1 MKLFTKLALVSAVA
15 ISGQAMA
22 MESMDDSALSSTT
35 GQEGIT
41 LKIKTDEVKI
51 GKLIVHDNDGLSATA
66 TISPT
71 TATLAG
77 GTDAAGGITVNGVSV
92 KVDTTSPFALASAG
106 ARSAL
111 GLTNDVLAI
120 VKVDAD
126 AGAGGTAPVLNV
138 NMLNNAMAIHV
149 DSIGVGASNSVASM
163 AGKARRGVTNEA
175 KLIENVD
182 LTVGA
187 SALNIQ
193 LGNQPQGA
201 MIAAN
206 GVIGGGIRI
215 ANLTVNDTVGGG
227 KIGIQNMAITS
238 ADSTNLT
245 VNTLIGVK
253 NEGLSIKSTGAHDI
267 YIGSIKLGDLTAA
280 STKSLGSIEIQG
292 MEKINSEVLVSGH

>member
-22 MESMDDSALSSTT
+22 MQSMDDSALSSTT

-41 LKIKTDEVKI
+41 LTIKTDEVKI
-51 GKLIVHDNDGLSATA
+51 GKLIVHDNDGLSTAA

-71 TATLAG
+71 TAATAG
-77 GTDAAGGITVNGVSV
+77 GTATGGGITVNGVSV

-106 ARSAL
+106 ARAAL

-163 AGKARRGVTNEA
+163 AGKARRGVTSEVS
-175 KLIENVD
+175 LIENVD
-182 LTVGA
+182 LTIGA

-215 ANLTVNDTVGGG
+215 ANLTVNDNVGGG
-227 KIGIQNMAITS
+227 QVGIQNMAITS

-245 VNTLIGVK
+245 VNTLIGV
-253 NEGLSIKSTGAHDI
+253 NNQGLSIKSTGANDI
-267 YIGSIKLGDLTAA
+267 YMGSIKLGDLSTAA
-280 STKSLGSIEIQG
+280 SLGSIEIQG
-292 MEKINSEVLVSGH
+292 MEMVNSEILVSGH

>member
-41 LKIKTDEVKI
+41 LKIKADEVKI
-51 GKLIVHDNDGLSATA
+51 AKLIVHDNDGLSAAA

-71 TATLAG
+71 TAALAG
-77 GTDAAGGITVNGVSV
+77 GTATAGGITVNGVSI
-92 KVDTTSPFALASAG
+92 KVDTTSPFAVASAG
-106 ARSAL
+106 TRAAL

-149 DSIGVGASNSVASM
+149 DSIGVGASKSVASM
-163 AGKARRGVTNEA
+163 AGKARRGVTNEVT
-175 KLIENVD
+175 LIEDLD

-215 ANLTVNDTVGGG
+215 ANLTVNDNAGGG
-227 KIGIQNMAITS
+227 QVGIQNMAITS

-245 VNTLIGVK
+245 VNTLIGVTTD
-253 NEGLSIKSTGAHDI
+253 GLSIKSTGAHDI
-267 YIGSIKLGDLTAA
+267 YMGSIKVGDLSTAA
-280 STKSLGSIEIQG
+280 SLGSIEIQG
-292 MEKINSEVLVSGH
+292 METIGSEILVSGH

>member
-22 MESMDDSALSSTT
+22 MESMDDSALSSAT

-41 LKIKTDEVKI
+41 LTIKTDEVKI

-77 GTDAAGGITVNGVSV
+77 GTAAAGGITVNGVSV
-92 KVDTTSPFALASAG
+92 KVDTASPFALASVGQRA
-106 ARSAL
+106 AL

-163 AGKARRGVTNEA
+163 AGKARRGVTSEVS
-175 KLIENVD
+175 LIENVD

-206 GVIGGGIRI
+206 GTIGGGIRI
-215 ANLTVNDTVGGG
+215 ANLTVNDNQGGG

-253 NEGLSIKSTGAHDI
+253 NEGLSIKSTGANDI
-267 YIGSIKLGDLTAA
+267 YMGSIKLGDLATA
-280 STKSLGSIEIQG
+280 KSLGSIEIQG
-292 MEKINSEVLVSGH
+292 MEMVNSEILVSGH

>member
-41 LKIKTDEVKI
+41 LTIKTDEVKI
-51 GKLIVHDNDGLSATA
+51 GKLIVHDNDGLSAAA

-71 TATLAG
+71 TAATAG
-77 GTDAAGGITVNGVSV
+77 GTATAGGITVNGVSV
-92 KVDTTSPFALASAG
+92 KVDTTSPFALLTAG
-106 ARSAL
+106 ARAAL

-163 AGKARRGVTNEA
+163 AGKARRGVTSEVS
-175 KLIENVD
+175 LIENVD
-182 LTVGA
+182 LTIGA

-215 ANLTVNDTVGGG
+215 ANLTVNDNQGGG
-227 KIGIQNMAITS
+227 QVGIQNMAITS

-245 VNTLIGVK
+245 VNTLIGV
-253 NEGLSIKSTGAHDI
+253 NNQGLSIKSQGANDI
-267 YIGSIKLGDLTAA
+267 YMGSIKLGDLSTAA
-280 STKSLGSIEIQG
+280 SLGSIEIQG
-292 MEKINSEVLVSGH
+292 MEMVNSEILVSGH

>member
-41 LKIKTDEVKI
+41 LKIKADEVKI
-51 GKLIVHDNDGLSATA
+51 GKLIVHDNDGLSTAA

-71 TATLAG
+71 TTASAG
-77 GTDAAGGITVNGVSV
+77 GTGVAGGITVNGVSI
-92 KVDTTSPFALASAG
+92 KVDTTSPFAVNSAG
-106 ARSAL
+106 ARAAL
-111 GLTNDVLAI
+111 GLDDRTIAI
-120 VKVDAD
+120 VNVDAD

-149 DSIGVGASNSVASM
+149 DSIGVGASNSIASM
-163 AGKARRGVTNEA
+163 AGKARRGVTNEVT
-175 KLIENVD
+175 LIENVD

-206 GVIGGGIRI
+206 GTIAGGIRI

-238 ADSTNLT
+238 ADDTNLVVDT
-245 VNTLIGVK
+245 KIGVT
-253 NEGLSIKSTGAHDI
+253 NQGLSIKSTGAHDI
-267 YIGSIKLGDLTAA
+267 YMGSVKLGDLATA
-280 STKSLGSIEIQG
+280 KSLGSIEIQG
-292 MEKINSEVLVSGH
+292 MQMVNSEILVSGY

>member
-41 LKIKTDEVKI
+41 LTIKTDEVKI
-51 GKLIVHDNDGLSATA
+51 GKLIVHDNDGLSAAA

-77 GTDAAGGITVNGVSV
+77 GTATAGGITVNGVSV
-92 KVDTTSPFALASAG
+92 KVDTASPFALASAG
-106 ARSAL
+106 ARAAL

-163 AGKARRGVTNEA
+163 AGKARRGVTSEVS
-175 KLIENVD
+175 LIQDID
-182 LTVGA
+182 LTIGA

-215 ANLTVNDTVGGG
+215 ANLTVNDNQGGG
-227 KIGIQNMAITS
+227 QVGIQNMAITS

-245 VNTLIGVK
+245 VNTLIGV
-253 NEGLSIKSTGAHDI
+253 NNQGLSIKSTGANDI
-267 YIGSIKLGDLTAA
+267 YMGSIKLGDLSTAA
-280 STKSLGSIEIQG
+280 SLGSIEIQG
-292 MEKINSEVLVSGH
+292 MEMVNSEILVSGH

>member
-22 MESMDDSALSSTT
+22 MESMDDSALSSST

-41 LKIKTDEVKI
+41 LTIKTDEVKI
-51 GKLIVHDNDGLSATA
+51 GKLIVHDNDGLSAAA

-71 TATLAG
+71 TTALAG
-77 GTDAAGGITVNGVSV
+77 GTAAAGGITVNGVSV
-92 KVDTTSPFALASAG
+92 KVDTTSPFAAASAG
-106 ARSAL
+106 ARAAL

-149 DSIGVGASNSVASM
+149 DSIGVGSSNSVASM
-163 AGKARRGVTNEA
+163 AGKARRGVTNEVA
-175 KLIENVD
+175 IIENLD

-215 ANLTVNDTVGGG
+215 ANLTVNDNAGGG

-245 VNTLIGVK
+245 VNTLIGVTG
-253 NEGLSIKSTGAHDI
+253 EGLSIKSTGAHDI
-267 YIGSIKLGDLTAA
+267 YMGSVKLGDLATA
-280 STKSLGSIEIQG
+280 KSLGSIEIQG
-292 MEKINSEVLVSGH
+292 MEMVNSEILVSGH

>member
-51 GKLIVHDNDGLSATA
+51 GKLIVHDNDGLSAAA

-71 TATLAG
+71 TAALAG
-77 GTDAAGGITVNGVSV
+77 GTATAGGITVNGVSV

-106 ARSAL
+106 ARAAL

-163 AGKARRGVTNEA
+163 AGKARRGVTSETPI
-175 KLIENVD
+175 IENLD

-193 LGNQPQGA
+193 LGNQSQGGL
-201 MIAAN
+201 IAAN
-206 GVIGGGIRI
+206 GTIGGGIRI
-215 ANLTVNDTVGGG
+215 ANLNINDTNGGG

-245 VNTLIGVK
+245 VNTLIGV
-253 NEGLSIKSTGAHDI
+253 NSNGLSIKSTGANDI
-267 YIGSIKLGDLTAA
+267 YMGSIKLGDLATA
-280 STKSLGSIEIQG
+280 KSLGSIEIQG
-292 MEKINSEVLVSGH
+292 MEMINSEILVSGH

>member
-1 MKLFTKLALVSAVA
+1 
-15 ISGQAMA
+15 MA
-22 MESMDDSALSSTT
+22 MQSMDDSALSSTT

-41 LKIKTDEVKI
+41 LTIKTDEVKI
-51 GKLIVHDNDGLSATA
+51 GKLIVHDNDGLSTAA

-71 TATLAG
+71 TAATAG
-77 GTDAAGGITVNGVSV
+77 GTATGGGITVNGVSV

-106 ARSAL
+106 ARAAL

-163 AGKARRGVTNEA
+163 AGKARRGVTSEVS
-175 KLIENVD
+175 LIENVD
-182 LTVGA
+182 LTIGA

-215 ANLTVNDTVGGG
+215 ANLTVNDNVGGG
-227 KIGIQNMAITS
+227 QVGIQNMAITS

-245 VNTLIGVK
+245 VNTLIGV
-253 NEGLSIKSTGAHDI
+253 NNQGLSIKSTGANDI
-267 YIGSIKLGDLTAA
+267 YMGSIKLGDLSTAA
-280 STKSLGSIEIQG
+280 SLGSIEIQG
-292 MEKINSEVLVSGH
+292 MEMVNSEILVSGH

>member
-1 MKLFTKLALVSAVA
+1 MKLFTKLALVSAIAV
-15 ISGQAMA
+15 SGQAMA
-22 MESMDDSALSSTT
+22 MQSLDDADLSAAT

-41 LKIKTDEVKI
+41 LKIKADEVKI
-51 GKLIVHDNDGLSATA
+51 AKLIVHDNDGLSATA

-92 KVDTTSPFALASAG
+92 KVDNASPFALASAG
-106 ARSAL
+106 ARAAL
-111 GLTNDVLAI
+111 GLTGNTLAI
-120 VKVDAD
+120 VKIDAD

-163 AGKARRGVTNEA
+163 AGKARRGVTSEVA
-175 KLIENVD
+175 IIENLD

-201 MIAAN
+201 LIAAN

-215 ANLTVNDTVGGG
+215 SNLTVNDNAGGG
-227 KIGIQNMAITS
+227 KVGIQNMAITS

-245 VNTLIGVK
+245 VNSLIGVT
-253 NEGLSIKSTGAHDI
+253 NEGLSIKSTGAQDI
-267 YIGSIKLGDLTAA
+267 YMGSIKLGDLATA
-280 STKSLGSIEIQG
+280 KSLGSIEIQG
-292 MEKINSEVLVSGH
+292 MEMINSEILVSGH

>member
-267 YIGSIKLGDLTAA
+267 YIGSIKLGDPTAA

>member
-22 MESMDDSALSSTT
+22 MESMDDSALSSST

-41 LKIKTDEVKI
+41 LTIKTDEVKI
-51 GKLIVHDNDGLSATA
+51 GKLIVHDNDGLSAAA

-71 TATLAG
+71 TTALAG
-77 GTDAAGGITVNGVSV
+77 GTAAAGGITVNGVSV
-92 KVDTTSPFALASAG
+92 KVDTASPFAAATAG
-106 ARSAL
+106 ARAAL

-149 DSIGVGASNSVASM
+149 DSIGVGSSNSLASM
-163 AGKARRGVTNEA
+163 AGKARRGVTNEVA
-175 KLIENVD
+175 IIENLD

-215 ANLTVNDTVGGG
+215 ANLTVNDNAGGG

-245 VNTLIGVK
+245 VNTLIGVTG
-253 NEGLSIKSTGAHDI
+253 EGLSIKSTGAHDI
-267 YIGSIKLGDLTAA
+267 YMGSVKLGDLATA
-280 STKSLGSIEIQG
+280 KSLGSIEIQG
-292 MEKINSEVLVSGH
+292 MEMVNSEILVSGH